1 MEYFYEKQAHL
12 ENIVYMIK
20 EKTVENIE
28 EGQTQEKF
36 VPNYC
41 FGESGRITE
50 IWIEQFIHQQVH
62 VFNKPYAID
71 CRWYI
76 YLQPNTK
83 K

>member
-1 MEYFYEKQAHL
+1 
-12 ENIVYMIK
+12 MIK

-62 VFNKPYAID
+62 FFNNQYVIEFLW
-71 CRWYI
+71 CMC
-76 YLQPNTK
+76 LQTNTEEI
-83 K
+83 